1 MCSKIVLEVC
11 QAIVAQLGYV
21 ISCPNT
27 EAQWMAIADR
37 FTDRWNL
44 HHCLGA
50 IDGKHI
56 RIRKPA
62 GASSEYF
69 NHKFFHSI
77 ILLAVADADYKFR
90 FVETGYCGRNS
101 DAGLFRESDLFRALD
116 EGKYSIIITHVT
128 YKYENL
134 IHKYTFSC

>member
-1 MCSKIVLEVC
+1 MC
-11 QAIVAQLGYV
+11 QAIVEKLGHV

-27 EAQWMAIADR
+27 EQEWLNISER
-37 FTDRWNL
+37 FKDRWNL

-77 ILLAVADADYKFR
+77 ILLAVADGDYKFR
-90 FVETGYCGRNS
+90 FVEVGYCGRNS
-101 DAGLFRESDLFRALD
+101 DAGLFRESELFQAFD
-116 EGKYSIIITHVT
+116 TGKYSTTVTQVT
-128 YKYENL
+128 YKYENYM
-134 IHKYTFSC
+134 HKHTDS